1 MNNYPPGVTE
11 LPDDD
16 LVEKEYVFEVHGEVT
31 VKAYSEEDA
40 EDLLEEDLRE
50 VLADGV
56 RSGEIEIR

>member
-31 VKAYSEEDA
+31 VKAHSEEGA